1 MITLQSK
8 SAGKPLMGKLID
20 ALLTIIR
27 VMFIHMRRGFQ
38 IIMFLNID
46 DYVYL

>member
-8 SAGKPLMGKLID
+8 PAGKPLMGKLID

-27 VMFIHMRRGFQ
+27 VMFIPTRRRFQ

-46 DYVYL
+46 DYV